1 MQKKRHGIARDM
13 AALRRWIEH
22 AVNGGRQLIIGQPLQ
37 HIAHIDDESAFGRR
51 DGEPFAL
58 TRQQLLDEV
67 WGAEPDVY
75 SNVVDLYVHYLRK
88 KFEEAGFND
97 LLKTVRGVGYRLAD
111 APKAK

>member
-1 MQKKRHGIARDM
+1 LDEGRHALTAGEKVIDLSAREYALIAYLIRNRGI
-13 AALRRWIEH
+13 
-22 AVNGGRQLIIGQPLQ
+22 
-37 HIAHIDDESAFGRR
+37 
-51 DGEPFAL
+51 AL

-88 KFEEAGFND
+88 KFEEAGFHD

-111 APKAK
+111 APKSK